1 MEPIKQNDET
11 THKTKKRA
19 STRRARSLSG
29 KSSRI
34 GLRISPAQERAIKLA
49 SEIKG
54 KSASE
59 FILDTAYQAAEQT
72 LLDQRLFMVSNE
84 KFEKFSKLLDR
95 EPMDNEGLKKLFSK
109 PSPWDE

>member
-1 MEPIKQNDET
+1 MEPIKQNNDT
-11 THKTKKRA
+11 SHTKKRRA
-19 STRRARSLSG
+19 PTRARPLSG

-54 KSASE
+54 KSTSE
-59 FILDTAYQAAEQT
+59 FILETAYQAAEQT

-84 KFEKFSKLLDR
+84 KFENFSKLLDR
-95 EPMDNEGLKKLFSK
+95 PPMDNEGLKKLFSK
-109 PSPWDE
+109 PSPWEE

>member
-1 MEPIKQNDET
+1 MEPIKQSNDT
-11 THKTKKRA
+11 SHRTKRRA
-19 STRRARSLSG
+19 STKTRSLSG

-49 SEIKG
+49 SEIKE
-54 KSASE
+54 KSLSE

-72 LLDQRLFMVSNE
+72 LLEQRLFMVSNE
-84 KFEKFSKLLDR
+84 NFERFSKLLDR
-95 EPMDNEGLKKLFSK
+95 PPMDNEGLKQLFSK

>member
-1 MEPIKQNDET
+1 MEPIKQNDDT
-11 THKTKKRA
+11 SHRKKRRA
-19 STRRARSLSG
+19 STRARSLSG

-34 GLRISPAQERAIKLA
+34 GLRISPAQERTIKLA

-72 LLDQRLFMVSNE
+72 LLDQRLFMVSKE
-84 KFEKFSKLLDR
+84 KFEEFSKLLDR
-95 EPMDNEGLKKLFSK
+95 PPMDNEGLKKLFSK

>member
-1 MEPIKQNDET
+1 MEPIKHGNDTSHRTKRRT
-11 THKTKKRA
+11 TTK
-19 STRRARSLSG
+19 ARSLSG

-34 GLRISPAQERAIKLA
+34 GLRISPIQERAIKLA
-49 SEIKG
+49 SEIKE
-54 KSASE
+54 KSLSE

-84 KFEKFSKLLDR
+84 KFENFSKLMDR
-95 EPMDNEGLKKLFSK
+95 SPMDNEGLKKLFSK

>member
-1 MEPIKQNDET
+1 MEPVKQNDDT
-11 THKTKKRA
+11 KPRKKRR
-19 STRRARSLSG
+19 TPTKARSLSG

-59 FILDTAYQAAEQT
+59 FILETAYQAAEQT

>member
-1 MEPIKQNDET
+1 MEPIKQNDNT
-11 THKTKKRA
+11 SHTKKGRA
-19 STRRARSLSG
+19 PARARSQSG

-54 KSASE
+54 KSTSE
-59 FILDTAYQAAEQT
+59 FILDTACQAAEQT

-84 KFEKFSKLLDR
+84 NFEKFSKLLDR
-95 EPMDNEGLKKLFSK
+95 PPMDNEGLKKLFSK